1 MIAASTV
8 MRYHQGSE
16 MSGER
21 LCRGPG
27 YDEKVIMTK
36 GSVVRQGEEK
46 CNKMPENQTKLGGS
60 VSGINVPCPTN
71 KIRVRKVEL

>member
-16 MSGER
+16 MSGGR

-36 GSVVRQGEEK
+36 GSVVGQREEK
-46 CNKMPENQTKLGGS
+46 WNKMSEIRTKDQEFGNGNQCTMSDK
-60 VSGINVPCPTN
+60 
-71 KIRVRKVEL
+71 